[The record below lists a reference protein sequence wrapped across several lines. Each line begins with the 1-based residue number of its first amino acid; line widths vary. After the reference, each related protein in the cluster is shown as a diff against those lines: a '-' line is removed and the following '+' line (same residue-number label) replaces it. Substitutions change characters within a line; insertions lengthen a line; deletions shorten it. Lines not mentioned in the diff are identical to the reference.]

1 VKRAPINTRADLPDS
16 VEATEDIWLFR
27 EEDWDAV
34 PREGEEV
41 DVGVAHTD
49 PLSIS
54 SSIGHL
60 SSFT

>member
-1 VKRAPINTRADLPDS
+1 VLRPLRTYGCFVKR
-16 VEATEDIWLFR
+16 
-27 EEDWDAV
+27 EDWDAV

-41 DVGVAHTD
+41 DVVVAHTD